1 MSMIKVSTT
10 KSILALPPTT
20 MTTIRRRLIRASSS
34 SSSSSSSA
42 LAVMSNGED
51 LVRALRLVVTTH
63 RSSPTLESSSP
74 RRYRRINLQ
83 RQKQRAD
90 QWESPFATAR
100 VGVPTVVVP
109 MLPSPISV
117 SVSSSTLQ
125 SSSNVNILPSES
137 LASLVGM
144 EKDVILDN
152 NPRVGDYSNKDE
164 FDIRNSKSN
173 SGNSSNNIGFL
184 PNSPKHRKDQQSS
197 LRIAPSKQE
206 VGQRRQNP
214 KMSEEGEWKWPPRR
228 DNQQQE
234 PQGYPQQEQHHQL
247 QQQQKQQQQGRIIQ
261 QKNRNRGAIRNKQQ
275 PTYERSQTQYPQQN
289 DPNRQQRQLQPYRE
303 EDTLERTLISYTRQL
318 QRRLHDLRLYLQE
331 HGHPTPQR
339 HENQQ
344 QPTQS
349 RQQQQQQ
356 QQQQQRHDRQQQPP
370 YDPNDNQKHRQ
381 NNNNKNSDIQ
391 QHHHHHHHRRLHHKL
406 EDKIDQTLNGILR
419 TMSDMQLVDSSRS
432 SSDTHNDVDMDCG
445 NKKGME
451 KGTTLT
457 TTIKTTTVGELAT
470 LLHDFCVIFADGGET
485 TSHNSNNK
493 NIPTNKNKNKNKK
506 NFATTTTK
514 DNRNYED
521 DVIVVPSFHTA
532 SYFVP
537 SLIQSIVKVLRQKN
551 SRNVVSQKRDDDDD
565 IADDTKIALSSVR
578 DSGDDNIYA
587 DNDNMVAVL
596 NGLWGY
602 TRVTGIVPPTLP
614 PPPPS
619 KVLPVSA
626 EAACATTTTN
636 PLSSSLF
643 PEWKDRRS
651 WENVLDTAFRSD
663 SSGNSSRR
671 SSSPARYSRCQG
683 SRSTLSL
690 PKGPFPSILDM
701 VVRHGAFYMLWL
713 NVDINIYIESLLVD
727 R

>member
-83 RQKQRAD
+83 RLKQRAD

-117 SVSSSTLQ
+117 SVPSTLQ
-125 SSSNVNILPSES
+125 SSTVNILPSES
-137 LASLVGM
+137 LASLVVGM
-144 EKDVILDN
+144 EKDVIIDN

-184 PNSPKHRKDQQSS
+184 PNSPKHRKNQQSS

-234 PQGYPQQEQHHQL
+234 PQGYPQQEQHHQVKE
-247 QQQQKQQQQGRIIQ
+247 QQKQQQGRIIQ

-289 DPNRQQRQLQPYRE
+289 DPNRQHRQLQPYRE

-356 QQQQQRHDRQQQPP
+356 RHDRQQPPP

-391 QHHHHHHHRRLHHKL
+391 QNHHHHHHRRLHHKL

-432 SSDTHNDVDMDCG
+432 SSDTHNDVDMDCCG

-451 KGTTLT
+451 KGTTITT

-470 LLHDFCVIFADGGET
+470 LLHDFCVIFAEKQIDHIQERYKTPHFRNPMSSFLSHIMPTPRLVSETAEWKRLKRHAEYITDTHLRDLLQDSERCEAMYAQHDGVYLDYSRQRATLETMDYLLDLAEKQDLPSPPTLLLPSSAT
-485 TSHNSNNK
+485 TSTT
-493 NIPTNKNKNKNKK
+493 IT
-506 NFATTTTK
+506 ATTTT
-514 DNRNYED
+514 
-521 DVIVVPSFHTA
+521 TTT
-532 SYFVP
+532 
-537 SLIQSIVKVLRQKN
+537 IVKNR
-551 SRNVVSQKRDDDDD
+551 
-565 IADDTKIALSSVR
+565 TFHH
-578 DSGDDNIYA
+578 Y
-587 DNDNMVAVL
+587 
-596 NGLWGY
+596 Y
-602 TRVTGIVPPTLP
+602 
-614 PPPPS
+614 
-619 KVLPVSA
+619 
-626 EAACATTTTN
+626 
-636 PLSSSLF
+636 
-643 PEWKDRRS
+643 
-651 WENVLDTAFRSD
+651 
-663 SSGNSSRR
+663 
-671 SSSPARYSRCQG
+671 
-683 SRSTLSL
+683 
-690 PKGPFPSILDM
+690 
-701 VVRHGAFYMLWL
+701 
-713 NVDINIYIESLLVD
+713 
-727 R
+727 

>member
-1 MSMIKVSTT
+1 MIKVSTT

-83 RQKQRAD
+83 RLKQRAD

-234 PQGYPQQEQHHQL
+234 PQGYTQQEQHQL

-339 HENQQ
+339 NENQQ

-356 QQQQQRHDRQQQPP
+356 QQQRHDRQQPPP

-391 QHHHHHHHRRLHHKL
+391 QQHHHHHRRLHHKL

-432 SSDTHNDVDMDCG
+432 SSDTHNDVDMNCG
-445 NKKGME
+445 INKKGME
-451 KGTTLT
+451 KGTTLTT

-470 LLHDFCVIFADGGET
+470 LLHDFCVIFAEKQIDHIQERYKTPHFRNPMSSFLSHIMPTPRLVSETAEWKRLKRHAEYITDTHLRDLLQDSERCEAMYAQHDGVYLDYSRQRATLETMDYLLDLAEKQDLKGKMNGMVTGE
-485 TSHNSNNK
+485 K
-493 NIPTNKNKNKNKK
+493 I
-506 NFATTTTK
+506 NFT
-514 DNRNYED
+514 ED
-521 DVIVVPSFHTA
+521 RAVLHTA
-532 SYFVP
+532 LRAGRDQIGTIFVDGMDVVKEIHDVLDQIKYFTETVR
-537 SLIQSIVKVLRQKN
+537 SGIIRGYTGKRL
-551 SRNVVSQKRDDDDD
+551 RNVISVGIGGSYLGPEFLHECLKTETEG
-565 IADDTKIALSSVR
+565 INSS
-578 DSGDDNIYA
+578 
-587 DNDNMVAVL
+587 L
-596 NGLWGY
+596 GY
-602 TRVTGIVPPTLP
+602 TLRF
-614 PPPPS
+614 
-619 KVLPVSA
+619 
-626 EAACATTTTN
+626 
-636 PLSSSLF
+636 LS
-643 PEWKDRRS
+643 
-651 WENVLDTAFRSD
+651 
-663 SSGNSSRR
+663 
-671 SSSPARYSRCQG
+671 
-683 SRSTLSL
+683 
-690 PKGPFPSILDM
+690 
-701 VVRHGAFYMLWL
+701 
-713 NVDINIYIESLLVD
+713 NVDPVD
-727 R
+727 VERGKLIIIG